1 MTYFEGE
8 NIENLYSVI
17 GCRIDLYFHD
27 YKLLTEIDG
36 NDIDDRSTDYHEK
49 RKAIELVLS

>member
-17 GCRIDLYFHD
+17 GCRIDLYFHG

-36 NDIDDRSTDYHEK
+36 NDIDDRSTDYQEK

>member
-27 YKLLTEIDG
+27 YKLLKEIDG
-36 NDIDDRSTDYHEK
+36 NDIDDRSTDYQEK